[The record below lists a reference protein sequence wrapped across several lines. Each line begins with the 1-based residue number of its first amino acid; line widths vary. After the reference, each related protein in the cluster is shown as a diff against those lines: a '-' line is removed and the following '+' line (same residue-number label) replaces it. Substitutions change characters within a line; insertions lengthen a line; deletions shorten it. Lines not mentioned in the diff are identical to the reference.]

1 MSVKRFK
8 FVSPGIFLNEI
19 DNSFLPRAGLDVGPV
34 IIGRTRYGPAMR
46 PVRIESFSDFVET
59 FGRPIPGPDL
69 TTGDAWRHP
78 ELSSGPTYAAYAARA
93 YLRAGVG
100 PVTMIRLLG
109 TDHDSQTT
117 TGADPGGLAGWT
129 TGDGPNTDVASNDGA
144 YGLFMFQSASHTT
157 ACTGALAAVWYLT
170 NGHSLEITGTLRGSK
185 NSTAG
190 SKSVSGS
197 AVMVYGGANKEY
209 KVLIKDSSGNLK
221 KSQKFNFDST
231 SENYIRKVFNTN
243 PVRTNSTVTQTSN
256 LEVYWLGETYDSH
269 VEEILGTAAD
279 TAQKSYGMILA
290 VESGSVGHHY
300 QKAEFQNAES
310 GYFISQDTSTDFATY
325 DALDKS
331 RAVELFKL
339 VGLDHGSW
347 LQTNL
352 KVSIENIKKSP
363 IPDYDP
369 YGSFDVVLRR
379 IEDRDEAVRVVE
391 RYTTVNLNPNSS
403 NYIAR
408 RIGTQYV
415 KWDDIERRHRIYG
428 DYPNRSK
435 FIRVVMNEDVDNAVT
450 ERTLLPFGVKGPLR
464 YTGFSLLSGS
474 GETNGR
480 QVRPLAGGVYRSG
493 LAPVLTNN
501 KGDQGEGAAV
511 AATATIT
518 TVVEASLVDTKDFTL
533 TNAAGVTI
541 TFNFTGGKATSTNSA
556 AYDAT
561 SDVTVDIGY
570 SDLASGDAGATGDI
584 IVTRINAGTGID
596 MVATKSGDNVLVT
609 QSTAGKAGNTAIT
622 APAGSTGLT
631 LPSAF
636 TGGQDNTMDHNV
648 FVKGHGAIAMPYEG
662 DSGKGSN
669 RPGMDGSSG
678 GENNIAYVGTPG
690 VQLTASV
697 IFPSLR
703 LRVSASDGFLTDP
716 KKAYFGVQTMKTA
729 ASTVFDQSVV
739 DHVRPL
745 ASEVS
750 SFVPVGSTEET
761 EHSYVFTLDDV
772 ITNESATAYYVSGAR
787 QQGHAC
793 TSASYDALLTMGY
806 DRFTT
811 AFYGGR
817 DGLDITEME
826 AFRNTKLS
834 SGNEYTN
841 YAFNTVKRAIDT
853 VADPEFVEMNLL
865 SMPGLTNSS
874 LTSQMIQLCED
885 RADALAVID
894 LDGGYV
900 PKTETTNDAVTRR
913 GDIDTVI
920 SNLKNRSLNSSY
932 GCCYYPWVRILDSI
946 ADRTLWVPP
955 SVVALGTMASSERR
969 SEIWFA
975 PAGFNR
981 GGLTDGSA
989 GLPVVG
995 VSERLTQEDRDDL
1008 YESNV
1013 NPIAKFPAEGIVIFG
1028 QKTLQVQ
1035 RSALDRINVRR
1046 LLIFLKKQVSRL
1058 STQVLFD
1065 QNVPAT
1071 WERFKALVNPFLS
1084 SVQSRLG
1091 ITEYK
1096 LILDETTTTP
1106 DLIDQ
1111 NVLYAKIFLKP
1122 ARAIEFIAIDFVV
1135 SSTGASFED

>member
-46 PVRIESFSDFVET
+46 PIRIESFSDFIET
-59 FGRPIPGPDL
+59 FGAPIPGPDL
-69 TTGDAWRHP
+69 TLGDAWRNP
-78 ELSSGPTYAAYAARA
+78 DYASGPTYAAYAARA

-100 PVTMIRLLG
+100 PVTMVRLLG
-109 TDHDSQTT
+109 TGHAAQTT
-117 TGADPGGLAGWT
+117 TGADPAGTAGWT
-129 TGDGPNTDVASNDGA
+129 TGDGPNTTVSSNDGA

-157 ACTGALAAVWYLT
+157 ACTGALAAIWYLT
-170 NGHSLEITGTLRGSK
+170 NGYSIEITGTLRGSK

-197 AVMVYGGANKEY
+197 AVMVYGGASKEY

-221 KSQKFNFDST
+221 KTQKFNFDST

-243 PVRTNSTVTQTSN
+243 PVKTNSTITQTSN
-256 LEVYWLGETYDSH
+256 LEVYWLGETYDAH
-269 VEEILGTAAD
+269 VEGILGSTAD

-290 VESGSVGHHY
+290 IESGSVGHHY
-300 QKAEFQNAES
+300 QKADFQNAES
-310 GYFISQDTSTDFATY
+310 GYFISQDTNTETSTY

-339 VGLDHGSW
+339 VGMDHGQW
-347 LQTNL
+347 LQNNL

-379 IEDRDEAVRVVE
+379 IEDRDEAARTIE
-391 RYTTVNLNPNSS
+391 RYTGCNINPNSA

-415 KWDDIERRHRIYG
+415 TWDDTERRHRIFG
-428 DYPNRSK
+428 DWPNRSK
-435 FIRVVMNEDVDNAVT
+435 FVRVVMNEDVDNAAA
-450 ERTLLPFGVKGPLR
+450 ERTLLPFGCKGPIR
-464 YTGFSLLSGS
+464 YTGFSLLSAS
-474 GETNGR
+474 AETNGR
-480 QVRPLAGGVYRSG
+480 QIRPLLGGVYRSG
-493 LAPVLTNN
+493 LAPVESNN
-501 KGDQGEGAAV
+501 QGDQGEGATV
-511 AATATIT
+511 AATATLTALSKTAGQANTRVLTIADIAGNSVSFDIDNSLTTSTATKIAFANANSNANQFATNIAAAVTAANTAGTLNIT
-518 TVVEASLVDTKDFTL
+518 AEASTATVTL
-533 TNAAGVTI
+533 TQTTAGSAGNSVT
-541 TFNFTGGKATSTNSA
+541 
-556 AYDAT
+556 
-561 SDVTVDIGY
+561 DI
-570 SDLASGDAGATGDI
+570 
-584 IVTRINAGTGID
+584 AGTAVTDTIIT
-596 MVATKSGDNVLVT
+596 VAGQFDGGADN
-609 QSTAGKAGNTAIT
+609 S
-622 APAGSTGLT
+622 
-631 LPSAF
+631 
-636 TGGQDNTMDHNV
+636 MDHNV
-648 FVKGHGAIAMPYEG
+648 FVKGHGSIAMPYEG

-669 RPGMDGSSG
+669 RPGMNGSAG

-716 KKAYFGVQTMKTA
+716 KKAYFGVQTMKTPS
-729 ASTVFDQSVV
+729 STVFDQSVV
-739 DHVRPL
+739 DHISPI

-750 SFVPVGSTEET
+750 SFVPVSSTEET
-761 EHSYVFTLDDV
+761 EHSYVFTLDDIV
-772 ITNESATAYYVSGAR
+772 TNESATAYYISGSR
-787 QQGHAC
+787 QQGHST
-793 TSASYDALLTMGY
+793 TSASYDAILTMGY
-806 DRFTT
+806 NRFTT
-811 AFYGGR
+811 VFYGGR

-841 YAFNTVKRAIDT
+841 YAYNTVKRAIDT
-853 VADPEFVEMNLL
+853 VADPEHVEMNLL
-865 SMPGLTNSS
+865 SMPGLTNST
-874 LTSQMIQLCED
+874 LTSQMIQMCED
-885 RADALAVID
+885 RADALAVVD
-894 LDGGYV
+894 LAGGFV
-900 PKTETTNDAVTRR
+900 PKSETTDSVTTRR
-913 GDIDTVI
+913 GDLKTLID
-920 SNLKNRSLNSSY
+920 NLKNRSINSSY
-932 GCCYYPWVRILDSI
+932 ACAYYPWVRIYDSLT
-946 ADRTLWVPP
+946 DRTIWAPP

-989 GLPVVG
+989 GIPVVG
-995 VSERLTQEDRDDL
+995 VSERLTQQDRDDL
-1008 YESNV
+1008 YESNI
-1013 NPIAKFPAEGIVIFG
+1013 NPIAKFPAEGIVVFG

-1046 LLIFLKKQVSRL
+1046 LMIYLKKQISRL

-1122 ARAIEFIAIDFVV
+1122 ARAIEFIAIDFVI

>member
-117 TGADPGGLAGWT
+117 TGADPGGVAGWT
-129 TGDGPNTDVASNDGA
+129 TGDGPNTTASDNDGA
-144 YGLFMFQSASHTT
+144 YGLFMFSSASHTT
-157 ACTGALAAVWYLT
+157 PCTGALAAVWYLT
-170 NGHSLEITGTLRGSK
+170 NGHTLEITGTLRGTK

-221 KSQKFNFDST
+221 KSQKFNFDTT

-243 PVRTNSTVTQTSN
+243 PVRTNSTVTQTAN

-269 VEEILGTAAD
+269 VEELLGSTAD
-279 TAQKSYGMILA
+279 TAQKSYGCILGI
-290 VESGSVGHHY
+290 ESGSVGHHY
-300 QKAEFQNAES
+300 QKAAFQNAES
-310 GYFISQDTSTDFATY
+310 GYFISQDTSTDFGTY
-325 DALDKS
+325 DALDKN

-379 IEDRDEAVRVVE
+379 IEDRDEAIRVVE
-391 RYTTVNLNPNSS
+391 RYTTVNLNPNSP

-415 KWDDIERRHRIYG
+415 QWDDVERRHRIYG

-435 FIRVVMNEDVDNAVT
+435 FVRVVMNEDVDNAVT

-464 YTGFSLLSGS
+464 YRGFTLHSGS
-474 GETNGR
+474 SAIG
-480 QVRPLAGGVYRSG
+480 AGGQFLRSTGSFYRGG
-493 LAPVLTNN
+493 LTHVASVTNN
-501 KGDQGEGAAV
+501 NNNHIGAAQDL
-511 AATATIT
+511 I
-518 TVVEASLVDTKDFTL
+518 
-533 TNAAGVTI
+533 N
-541 TFNFTGGKATSTNSA
+541 FNRWAK
-556 AYDAT
+556 
-561 SDVTVDIGY
+561 
-570 SDLASGDAGATGDI
+570 
-584 IVTRINAGTGID
+584 
-596 MVATKSGDNVLVT
+596 
-609 QSTAGKAGNTAIT
+609 
-622 APAGSTGLT
+622 
-631 LPSAF
+631 
-636 TGGQDNTMDHNV
+636 
-648 FVKGHGAIAMPYEG
+648 HGREIANPYLG
-662 DSGKGSN
+662 DSGKGGN
-669 RPGMDGSSG
+669 HAGGTNSG
-678 GENNIAYVGTPG
+678 VYVGSPG

-729 ASTVFDQSVV
+729 TSTVFDQSVV
-739 DHVRPL
+739 DHVRPI

-750 SFVPVGSTEET
+750 SFVPVSSTEET

-772 ITNESATAYYVSGAR
+772 ITNESATAYYISGAR

-793 TSASYDALLTMGY
+793 TSASYDAILTMGY

-826 AFRNTKLS
+826 PFRNTKLS

-1008 YESNV
+1008 YESNI